1 MGRVLSVVH
10 ASATS
15 HHSNHKWSQLNC
27 FPLSTCF
34 IWGPWEYDF
43 FLWGKEGRGGMA
55 AVRGTQS
62 ISHHAAVQDPGSV
75 REHHGPR
82 KRLQEGPHR
91 QVAVQICSV
100 VTSMDGERRLSSF
113 PGYITAPCHPG
124 PRPTPL
130 TQKYRYVMSTADF
143 NGFPLNLRY
152 GYILLLT
159 TYIPTLLTY

>member
-1 MGRVLSVVH
+1 MTFSSGE
-10 ASATS
+10 
-15 HHSNHKWSQLNC
+15 KKEEEGWQLYV
-27 FPLSTCF
+27 
-34 IWGPWEYDF
+34 ERRA
-43 FLWGKEGRGGMA
+43 FLTML
-55 AVRGTQS
+55 
-62 ISHHAAVQDPGSV
+62 HVQDPGSV

-82 KRLQEGPHR
+82 KRLQERPHR

-143 NGFPLNLRY
+143 NGFPLNLMY